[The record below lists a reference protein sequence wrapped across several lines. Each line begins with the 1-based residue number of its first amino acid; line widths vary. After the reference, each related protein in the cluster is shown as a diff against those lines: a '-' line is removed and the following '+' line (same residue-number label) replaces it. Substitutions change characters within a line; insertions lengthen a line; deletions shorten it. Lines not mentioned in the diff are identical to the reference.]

1 MRHFI
6 PLAIC
11 ALAVIGGS
19 FLAVNVHQ
27 NYIHQ
32 LSIKNAQA
40 ALQKAKTAL
49 TVQAQ
54 AQSTVKKL
62 QVANSDIAL
71 LVTQCK
77 SGQAAYSMLSA
88 SQKLQVHSLNC
99 SYAIVH

>member
-32 LSIKNAQA
+32 LNVKNAKA
-40 ALQKAKTAL
+40 ALQHARVVL
-49 TVQAQ
+49 TVQGQAQ
-54 AQSTVKKL
+54 ATVKKL
-62 QVANSDIAL
+62 QVANTDIVL
-71 LVTQCK
+71 LIANCK
-77 SGQAAYSMLSA
+77 EGQTAYNMLTA
-88 SQKLQVHSLNC
+88 SQKQQVHAPYC
-99 SYAIVH
+99 SYSQVQ